1 MLTKNSTTKLI
12 GLLFMFCFT
21 SSLASQSRGHF
32 SATYSPDG
40 LLISNQTQSLQ
51 ANLYGYTAFD
61 MFKTQGGIPGL
72 SSGTNL
78 RWARLYLNGKLLT
91 DWNYSF
97 GYDFQPN
104 NTDRLTDAYIA
115 YNGWKNMSLTC
126 GQFTPNISVS
136 SWTDDTNRDFLETP
150 LSTYLFT
157 PDYSRGLAYDI
168 NNSQLALHASI
179 YRPGV
184 EQNFSGITPLSMTAR
199 FVYSPVHTQTHVI
212 SLGAAFLYSKID
224 GTDTISYSAPP
235 ELATRNNNMTL
246 NTRLISNAK
255 TVTSGVLEASYVRGS
270 WSAQAE
276 YVYNLVW
283 RNMNSQNLRFNGCYA
298 ALGYF
303 FTGES
308 MNYSFPGG
316 GFVGLDHMNN
326 KRLGAWQIVARIS
339 YANLND
345 KDIIGGKETNA
356 ALGLNWY
363 INQYLALKT
372 SYIRAT
378 TSLPKTSADANANI
392 YALRAQV
399 RF

>member
-1 MLTKNSTTKLI
+1 
-12 GLLFMFCFT
+12 
-21 SSLASQSRGHF
+21 
-32 SATYSPDG
+32 
-40 LLISNQTQSLQ
+40 
-51 ANLYGYTAFD
+51 
-61 MFKTQGGIPGL
+61 MFKIQGGTPEL

-78 RWARLYLNGKLLT
+78 RWARLCLGGKVLT
-91 DWNYSF
+91 DWGYSF

-104 NTDRLTDAYIA
+104 NANRLTDAYIA
-115 YNGWKNMSLTC
+115 YNGWQNMSLLV
-126 GQFTPNISVS
+126 GQFTPNVSIS
-136 SWTDDTNRDFLETP
+136 SWTDDTDRSFLEIP

-179 YRPGV
+179 WRPGV
-184 EQNFSGITPLSMTAR
+184 EQNFSGRTPLSASAR
-199 FVYSPVHTQTHVI
+199 FIYSPIHTQTHAL
-212 SLGAAFLYSKID
+212 SLGAAVWCSTTD
-224 GTDTISYSAPP
+224 GTRTVFYDAPP
-235 ELATRNNNMTL
+235 ELATRNNNIVL
-246 NTRLISNAK
+246 NTSLIPNVKNA
-255 TVTSGVLEASYVRGS
+255 TSSILEASYVRGP
-270 WSAQAE
+270 WSMQTE
-276 YVYNLVW
+276 YIYNLVW

-316 GFVGLDHMNN
+316 GFISLDHINN

-345 KDIIGGKETNA
+345 KDIIGGKETNTT
-356 ALGLNWY
+356 LGLNWH
-363 INQYLALKT
+363 INQYVALKT
-372 SYIRAT
+372 SYIRAIIN
-378 TSLPKTSADANANI
+378 LPNTGAHANSNI